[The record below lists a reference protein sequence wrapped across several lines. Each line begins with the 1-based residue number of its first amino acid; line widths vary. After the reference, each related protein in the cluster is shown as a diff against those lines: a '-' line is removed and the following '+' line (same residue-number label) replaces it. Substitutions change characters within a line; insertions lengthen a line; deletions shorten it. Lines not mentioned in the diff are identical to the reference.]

1 MVSPRFRSWHGIP
14 LPHDAEICP
23 HQLHHD
29 TDIALEIV
37 SYLPSTPTSFH
48 EYAMF
53 KSIGKSLTDLSSD
66 LRERQDWEVGT
77 LSTLDHLLNVTAL
90 AFDPVLSILAVG
102 E

>member
-1 MVSPRFRSWHGIP
+1 
-14 LPHDAEICP
+14 
-23 HQLHHD
+23 
-29 TDIALEIV
+29 
-37 SYLPSTPTSFH
+37 
-48 EYAMF
+48 MF